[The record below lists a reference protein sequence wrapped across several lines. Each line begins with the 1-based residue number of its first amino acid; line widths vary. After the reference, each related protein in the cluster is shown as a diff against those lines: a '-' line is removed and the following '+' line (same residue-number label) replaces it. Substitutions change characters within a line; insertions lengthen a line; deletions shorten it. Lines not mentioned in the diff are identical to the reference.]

1 MCNIN
6 ILHGS
11 GYIKHWSSQGTQ
23 NYLSNHNRNN
33 DFGNISAETIEY
45 DICFIHYLNT
55 HVLILFCRFICFFMT
70 VSPERVHKI
79 LKKSEV
85 SYRTPSRIPVLR
97 LGHCWAGSRRC
108 AASGY
113 DFNLCQQEQ
122 LSHAKVLL
130 FCEIIDLSWRNL
142 KSRPGDRRHTANRV
156 GGRGEFPNLDAE
168 PEEIFQR
175 HEVNPGGAVRNHPLA
190 CAEDAWFFILERSFS
205 LWRHVSLVPLS
216 DSSRAVMKPC

>member
-70 VSPERVHKI
+70 VSPERGHKI

-97 LGHCWAGSRRC
+97 LGHC
-108 AASGY
+108 
-113 DFNLCQQEQ
+113 
-122 LSHAKVLL
+122 
-130 FCEIIDLSWRNL
+130 
-142 KSRPGDRRHTANRV
+142 
-156 GGRGEFPNLDAE
+156 
-168 PEEIFQR
+168 
-175 HEVNPGGAVRNHPLA
+175 
-190 CAEDAWFFILERSFS
+190 
-205 LWRHVSLVPLS
+205 
-216 DSSRAVMKPC
+216 